1 MNEIKSLEHATL
13 KVPYEVFNKRYR
25 NAQRVLDVEAR
36 QVTTSVS
43 DIDAATKKG
52 ATTGEIDSLLGGMVE
67 KLTTMKRKASEAIT
81 EEVQAACVCKKR
93 LEHLKEQAE
102 ALTEPA
108 APQAKTQMNQWRS
121 VRLDRM
127 LVDYFLRNG
136 YYDSANKL
144 ADKRDLRDL
153 TNVDIYAAA
162 AEVET
167 ELSAR
172 RTGRCLQWCAD
183 NRSKLRKL
191 NSTME
196 FKIRIQEFIEL
207 VRDDRRLEAVRYAKK
222 HFSTYE
228 DGQLDDIQHCMGMLA
243 FPKDTDVEPYRSL
256 LGNWRWGALVAQ
268 FRWEHARLLHPARLP
283 ALPVAL
289 QLGLA
294 ALNTPYPFQISSKFY
309 VNSTGLGYLYVI
321 RIEEIDRRTGVTDIA
336 NRVAKLNWQWVGHC
350 YNESTQVSACP
361 ACQPPLNALA
371 RLLPHAHCSHSRLVC
386 RISRLPLNEHNQPM
400 VLPNGQVYGEKVY
413 GEKVRILFLR
423 TGVRGEGEYSNFTG
437 ILFLR
442 TGVRGEGVRGEGEY
456 SNFIGILFLR
466 TGVRGEGDDSNFIG
480 ILFLRIGVRGEGEDS
495 NFIGIYFISTAL
507 KDMMKEHGSIICPKT
522 KEVFCMKRVEKQVHL
537 NQCADLNGNCKLENG
552 IGKFGRY
559 KTCVLK
565 MDLIIIISTSSCLLL
580 DIGLM

>member
-36 QVTTSVS
+36 QVASSVS

-81 EEVQAACVCKKR
+81 EEVQAAFVCKKR
-93 LEHLKEQAE
+93 LEHLKEQADSL
-102 ALTEPA
+102 ADPT

-162 AEVET
+162 AEVEA

-172 RTGRCLQWCAD
+172 RTARCLQWCAD

-207 VRDDRRLEAVRYAKK
+207 VREDRRLEAVRYAKK

-243 FPKDTDVEPYRSL
+243 FPKDTEVEPYRSL
-256 LGNWRWGALVAQ
+256 LGGWRWGALVAQ

-294 ALNTPYPFQISSKFY
+294 ALNTPYPL
-309 VNSTGLGYLYVI
+309 V
-321 RIEEIDRRTGVTDIA
+321 
-336 NRVAKLNWQWVGHC
+336 
-350 YNESTQVSACP
+350 ESTQVSACP

-400 VLPNGQVYGEKVY
+400 VLPNGQVYGEK
-413 GEKVRILFLR
+413 
-423 TGVRGEGEYSNFTG
+423 
-437 ILFLR
+437 
-442 TGVRGEGVRGEGEY
+442 
-456 SNFIGILFLR
+456 
-466 TGVRGEGDDSNFIG
+466 
-480 ILFLRIGVRGEGEDS
+480 
-495 NFIGIYFISTAL
+495 AL
-507 KDMMKEHGSIICPKT
+507 KEMMKEHGSIICPKT
-522 KEVFCMKRVEKQVHL
+522 NEVFCMKRVEKV
-537 NQCADLNGNCKLENG
+537 
-552 IGKFGRY
+552 Y
-559 KTCVLK
+559 V
-565 MDLIIIISTSSCLLL
+565 M
-580 DIGLM
+580 